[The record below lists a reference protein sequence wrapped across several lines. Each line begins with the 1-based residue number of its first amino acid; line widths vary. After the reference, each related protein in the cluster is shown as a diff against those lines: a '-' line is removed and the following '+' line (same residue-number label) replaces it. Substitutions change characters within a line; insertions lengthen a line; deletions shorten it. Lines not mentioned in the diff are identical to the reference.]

1 MTKFVSYATG
11 LSTELPSERVDPAAL
26 TLETQN
32 FIGGDWRPSSDGTT
46 IDVLNPAT
54 GSLITSVAA
63 GTAADVDAAVQAASA
78 AYRSWRRTSPR
89 QRMEMMLALADRMI
103 EHQADLG
110 GLEVLNTGKPYVFGP
125 MEVGFAAD
133 NLRFFAGCAR
143 NLEGKAVG
151 EYLEGF
157 TSMIRRE
164 PLGVTAGIVPWNY
177 PICMAIWKIGPALAA
192 GNTVVLKP
200 AEETPLT
207 ALALARLTENIF
219 PAGVINVVNGSG
231 SGVGDA
237 IVRHP
242 GISMVS
248 FTGSSAVGKVIARNA
263 ADTLKR
269 VHLELGGKAPVVV
282 FDDADLEHAANV
294 IARAGFINSGQDCM
308 AASRVLASSAVHE
321 ELTERIAAVGRE
333 YRLGDPFATEV
344 DMGPVATARHQD
356 NVLGFID
363 RAADGG
369 ARTVSGGSRWGQGG
383 FFVEPTVLAQDDQR
397 AEIIREEVFGPVITV
412 QRFTD
417 EEQALALANDSDYG
431 LTASVF
437 TRDVGRA
444 MRLARELEVGTV
456 WVNTHDAT
464 IVEFPHGGVK
474 QSGYGKDMSMY
485 SVEEY
490 TSVKTVCVN
499 HA

>member
-1 MTKFVSYATG
+1 MEVASDRIDLDQVTF
-11 LSTELPSERVDPAAL
+11 
-26 TLETQN
+26 ETQN
-32 FIGGDWRPSSDGTT
+32 YVNGEWRDSRSGRT

-54 GSLITSVAA
+54 GNVLASVAA
-63 GTAADVDAAVQAASA
+63 GDAQDVADAVAAADSA
-78 AYRSWRRTSPR
+78 RKQWRRTTPR
-89 QRMEMMLALADRMI
+89 QRMEMMLELADRMA
-103 EHQADLG
+103 EHQAELG
-110 GLEVLNTGKPYVFGP
+110 GIEVANTGKPYPFGP
-125 MEVGFAAD
+125 MEIGFATD
-133 NLRFFAGCAR
+133 NLRFFAGAAR

-151 EYLEGF
+151 EYMEGF

-192 GNTVVLKP
+192 GNTVLLKP

-207 ALALARLTENIF
+207 ALALARLSEGIF
-219 PAGVINVVNGSG
+219 PKGVINIVNGTG
-231 SGVGDA
+231 ADVGAA
-237 IVRHP
+237 IVKHP
-242 GISMVS
+242 RIAMVS
-248 FTGSSAVGKVIARNA
+248 FTGSSNVGKTIARNA

-269 VHLELGGKAPVVV
+269 VHLELGGKAPVLV
-282 FDDADLEHAANV
+282 FDDADLDHAASV

-308 AASRVLASSAVHE
+308 AASRVLASDRIFE
-321 ELTERIAAVGRE
+321 ELSEKIARVGKD
-333 YRLGDPFATEV
+333 YRLGDPFQTEV
-344 DMGPVATARHQD
+344 DMGPVSTKRQQE

-363 RAADGG
+363 RAAEGG
-369 ARTVSGGSRWGQGG
+369 AQTIGGGSRWGSEG
-383 FFVEPTVLAQDDQR
+383 FFVEPTVLAQPDQNS
-397 AEIIREEVFGPVITV
+397 EIIQEEVFGPVVTV

-417 EEQALALANDSDYG
+417 EDTALEWANDSEYG

-444 MRLARELEVGTV
+444 MRMSRDLEAGTV

-474 QSGYGKDMSMY
+474 RSGYGKDMSMY

-490 TSVKTVCVN
+490 TYAKNVCVN
-499 HA
+499 LA

>member
-1 MTKFVSYATG
+1 MTKFVSTHTG
-11 LSTELPSERVDPAAL
+11 QGMEIPSERIDLGAA
-26 TLETQN
+26 TFETQN
-32 FIGGDWRPSSDGTT
+32 FIGGEWRESRSGKT

-54 GSLITSVAA
+54 GATLASVAA
-63 GTAADVDAAVQAASA
+63 GDAQDVDDAVSAATAALKQ
-78 AYRSWRRTSPR
+78 WRRTTPR
-89 QRMEMMLALADRMI
+89 QRMEMMLALADRMSQH
-103 EHQADLG
+103 EALLG
-110 GLEVLNTGKPYVFGP
+110 GIEVANTGKPYPFGA

-151 EYLEGF
+151 EYMEGF

-192 GNTVVLKP
+192 GNTVILKP

-207 ALALARLTENIF
+207 TLALARLAEDIF
-219 PAGVINVVNGSG
+219 PAGVINVVNGTG
-231 SGVGDA
+231 AEVGDP
-237 IVRHP
+237 IVRNP
-242 GISMVS
+242 GIAMVS
-248 FTGSSAVGKVIARNA
+248 FTGSSTIGKMVARNA

-269 VHLELGGKAPVVV
+269 VHLELGGKAPVLV
-282 FDDADLEHAANV
+282 FDDADLDHAASV

-308 AASRVLASSAVHE
+308 AASRVLASDGIYE
-321 ELTERIAAVGRE
+321 ELSEKIAQVGRD
-333 YRLGDPFATEV
+333 YRLGDPFATEI
-344 DMGPVATARHQD
+344 DMGPVATARHQR

-363 RAADGG
+363 RAADAG
-369 ARTVSGGSRWGQGG
+369 ARSVSGGGSWGDQG
-383 FFVEPTVLAQDDQR
+383 FFVEPTVLMQADQSS
-397 AEIIREEVFGPVITV
+397 EIIQEEVFGPVVTV

-417 EEQALALANDSDYG
+417 EDNALAWANDNEYG

-437 TRDVGRA
+437 TQNVGRA
-444 MRLARELEVGTV
+444 MRMARDLEAGTV

-490 TSVKTVCVN
+490 TYAKNVCVN
-499 HA
+499 LA

>member
-1 MTKFVSYATG
+1 MTKFVSTHSG
-11 LSTELPSERVDPAAL
+11 QGVEIPSDRIDLSAVTF
-26 TLETQN
+26 ETSN
-32 FIGGDWRPSSDGTT
+32 FIGGEWRESRSGET

-54 GSLITSVAA
+54 GKVLASVAA
-63 GTAADVDAAVQAASA
+63 GDQHDVADAVAAADSA
-78 AYRSWRRTSPR
+78 RRQWRRTTPR
-89 QRMEMMLALADRMI
+89 ERMEMLLALADRMT
-103 EHQADLG
+103 ENEGLLG
-110 GLEVLNTGKPYVFGP
+110 GIEVANTGKPYPFGP

-151 EYLEGF
+151 EYMDGF

-207 ALALARLTENIF
+207 ALALARLAEDIL
-219 PAGVINVVNGSG
+219 PPGVLNVVNGTG
-231 SGVGDA
+231 SEVGDA

-242 GISMVS
+242 GIAMVS
-248 FTGSSAVGKVIARNA
+248 FTGSSAVGRQIARNA
-263 ADTLKR
+263 SDTLKR

-282 FDDADLEHAANV
+282 FDDADLDLASSV

-308 AASRVLASSAVHE
+308 AASRVLASDKIYE
-321 ELTERIAAVGRE
+321 ELSERIAEVGKA
-333 YRLGDPFATEV
+333 YRLGDPFETEI
-344 DMGPVATARHQD
+344 DMGPVATARHQRS
-356 NVLGFID
+356 VLGFID
-363 RAADGG
+363 RATSAG
-369 ARTVSGGSRWGQGG
+369 ATAVSGGETWGADG
-383 FFVEPTVLAQDDQR
+383 FFVEPTVLARADQR
-397 AEIIREEVFGPVITV
+397 SEIIQEEVFGPVVTV

-417 EEQALALANDSDYG
+417 EEAAVEWANDNPYG

-437 TRDVGRA
+437 TQNVGRA
-444 MRLARELEVGTV
+444 MRMARDLEAGTV

-485 SVEEY
+485 AVEEY
-490 TSVKTVCVN
+490 TYAKNVCVN
-499 HA
+499 LA